1 MQTSRRSMMFLLAL
15 GLAITAISAVAQ
27 NETASEPGSTALR
40 LVTVPPC
47 RVVDTR
53 NQNGTFG
60 GPPIQGGTFRSF
72 PIAQGSCRIPL
83 GAVAFSLNVSVVP
96 SGPLHYLTVW
106 PTGQPQPLAAT
117 LDSLDGRIKANAVI
131 VAAGTGG
138 GAVSIFATD
147 TTNVVVDINGYFVV
161 SGPLAFYAMTPCRL
175 ADTRPQYG
183 GGGPVPGGTIQNF
196 HIIGVPGC
204 SVPAEAQAYSLNIAA
219 VPSGRLDYLTVWPA
233 GSQRPVVSTLNDQ
246 TGTVVANAA
255 IAGAGVGGDIS
266 VYPSNNT
273 NLVIDING
281 YFAPVGAPNALSLY
295 PLAAP
300 CRALDTR
307 TAGGAFSGELSV
319 DVVDSPCGLPA
330 TAQAYVLNATVV
342 PVGPLGY
349 LTLWADG
356 TTQPVVSTLNALD
369 GFITNN
375 MAIVPT
381 NNGSIDAFASGTTQL
396 ILDVSSYFAP

>member
-27 NETASEPGSTALR
+27 NEIAPEAGPTALR

-53 NQNGTFG
+53 NPNGTFG
-60 GPPIQGGTFRSF
+60 GPPIQGGTFRNF
-72 PIAQGSCRIPL
+72 PIAQGRCGIPL
-83 GAVAFSLNVSVVP
+83 GAVAFSLNVTVVP
-96 SGPLHYLTVW
+96 FGPLNYLTVW

-131 VAAGTGG
+131 VASGTGG

-147 TTNVVVDINGYFVV
+147 TTNVAVDIDGYFVA
-161 SGPLAFYAMTPCRL
+161 SGSLAFYALTPCRL

-183 GGGPVPGGTIQNF
+183 GGGPIPGGTVNNF
-196 HIIGVPGC
+196 HMIGVPGC
-204 SVPAEAQAYSLNIAA
+204 TVPPSAKAYSLNIAA
-219 VPSGRLDYLTVWPA
+219 VPPGRLDYLTVWPA

-255 IAGAGVGGDIS
+255 IVGAGVGGDIS
-266 VYPSNNT
+266 VYPTQAT
-273 NLVIDING
+273 NLVIDVNG
-281 YFAPVGAPNALSLY
+281 YFAPVGAPNALALY

-300 CRALDTR
+300 CRVLDTR
-307 TAGGAFSGELSV
+307 LAGGAFSGQLVV
-319 DVVDSPCGLPA
+319 DVVDSMCGLPP
-330 TAQAYVLNATVV
+330 TAQAYGLNATVV
-342 PVGPLGY
+342 PVGFLGY

-356 TTQPVVSTLNALD
+356 GTQPVVSTLNALD

-381 NNGSIDAFASGTTQL
+381 TNGSIDAFASGTTQL
-396 ILDVSSYFAP
+396 ILDVSNYFAP

>member
-1 MQTSRRSMMFLLAL
+1 MQNSRRSVMFLLAFA
-15 GLAITAISAVAQ
+15 LAVTAISAVAQ
-27 NETASEPGSTALR
+27 NQIAPEAGPTALH
-40 LVTVPPC
+40 LVPVPPC

-53 NQNGTFG
+53 NPNGTFG

-83 GAVAFSLNVSVVP
+83 GAVAFSLNVAVVP

-117 LDSLDGRIKANAVI
+117 LNSLDGRVKANAVI
-131 VAAGTGG
+131 VASGTGG

-147 TTNVVVDINGYFVV
+147 TTNVVVDINGYFVA
-161 SGPLAFYAMTPCRL
+161 SGPLAFYALTPCRL

-183 GGGPVPGGTIQNF
+183 GGGPIPGGTVQNF

-204 SVPAEAQAYSLNIAA
+204 SVPVSAQAYSLNVTA
-219 VPSGRLDYLTVWPA
+219 VPPGPLGYLTVWPA
-233 GSQRPVVSTLNDQ
+233 GGSRPVVSTLNDL
-246 TGTVVANAA
+246 TGTIVANAA
-255 IAGAGVGGDIS
+255 IVGAGVGGDIS
-266 VYPSNNT
+266 VYPSNDT

-307 TAGGAFSGELSV
+307 TAGGAFSGELVV
-319 DVVDSPCGLPA
+319 DVVDSPCGLPV

-381 NNGSIDAFASGTTQL
+381 TNGSIDAFASGTTQL